1 MIRRKGNVYKLDTP
15 ATTLLLGT
23 GGEQLYYGGRLAV
36 GGCDYEF
43 LRDESEENALRPFS
57 AFGGEGPL
65 GISCVLEGRAFF
77 PRFVFRR
84 AGLADKPAL
93 SPLPCSY
100 SDSEE
105 KNACQTL
112 CFEFTDE
119 PSKLKLFVYYTVF
132 DDSDAIVLS
141 SRLVNGGKK
150 EISVNRPAS
159 LQLDVFGD
167 GYGFVS
173 FSDGFFEGKTQTPV
187 PVGAML
193 VKETSAGFG
202 APFCDSFALLERPS
216 RVYAAGLLYSGNA
229 RLAASADVY
238 PRTRLRIGVNGA
250 ARETLASGEGL
261 SSPEAL
267 MTFAEDEDSVRAT
280 VGAFFARHLLR
291 GKWKDR
297 ERPALFFGENAAEGE
312 TLTKKIELAEG
323 EALSEKMKFAA
334 REALTKKI
342 ELAARSGAE
351 IFVLDADVFAE
362 REETEAEIAALVREK
377 GMRFGVRLR
386 PRTAPS
392 SGGILEK
399 RPEFALRGRN
409 REIFGADGR
418 TLLDFADERVQKYA
432 VRALSALLS
441 ETKAVYMKWEN
452 EPSETEPSAQGACEG
467 DPFRYAE
474 GLYAVAEKLAERFPS
489 LRTEGVADCGEN
501 GFFDF
506 FLASGEGEPEKKFA
520 FYKKYRKLLV
530 RGTRYRLKDFS
541 GRECGDIFVS
551 ENRFS
556 AVAIVRGRETPRFT
570 GREGISLRGL
580 DAGTVYAVSVRK
592 EGLFD
597 ETRRLTAAGELL
609 MKGRIPLE
617 KIAGEETFIL
627 LLEKAK
633 RGKNV

>member
-15 ATTLLLGT
+15 ATTLLLGA

-159 LQLDVFGD
+159 LHLDVFGD

-187 PVGAML
+187 PVGATL

-202 APFCDSFALLERPS
+202 APFCDSFVLLERPS

-250 ARETLASGEGL
+250 ARETLAAGEGL

-267 MTFAEDEDSVRAT
+267 MTFAEDEDGVRAT

-297 ERPALFFGENAAEGE
+297 ERPALFFGENV
-312 TLTKKIELAEG
+312 AEG
-323 EALSEKMKFAA
+323 EAL
-334 REALTKKI
+334 TKKT

-399 RPEFALRGRN
+399 RPEFALKGRN

-452 EPSETEPSAQGACEG
+452 EPSETEPSAQGAFEG

-506 FLASGEGEPEKKFA
+506 FLASGEREPEKKFA

-556 AVAIVRGRETPRFT
+556 AAAIVRGRETPRFT

>member
-1 MIRRKGNVYKLDTP
+1 M
-15 ATTLLLGT
+15 
-23 GGEQLYYGGRLAV
+23 
-36 GGCDYEF
+36 
-43 LRDESEENALRPFS
+43 RDESEEDALRPFS
-57 AFGGEGPL
+57 AFGGEGPF

-100 SDSEE
+100 SESEE

-173 FSDGFFEGKTQTPV
+173 FSDGFFERKTQTPV
-187 PVGAML
+187 PVGATL

-334 REALTKKI
+334 PGSSHEKNRACGALG
-342 ELAARSGAE
+342 RGN
-351 IFVLDADVFAE
+351 
-362 REETEAEIAALVREK
+362 
-377 GMRFGVRLR
+377 LR
-386 PRTAPS
+386 PR
-392 SGGILEK
+392 
-399 RPEFALRGRN
+399 RGRF
-409 REIFGADGR
+409 RGAGR
-418 TLLDFADERVQKYA
+418 KRK
-432 VRALSALLS
+432 
-441 ETKAVYMKWEN
+441 
-452 EPSETEPSAQGACEG
+452 
-467 DPFRYAE
+467 
-474 GLYAVAEKLAERFPS
+474 
-489 LRTEGVADCGEN
+489 
-501 GFFDF
+501 
-506 FLASGEGEPEKKFA
+506 
-520 FYKKYRKLLV
+520 RKL
-530 RGTRYRLKDFS
+530 
-541 GRECGDIFVS
+541 
-551 ENRFS
+551 
-556 AVAIVRGRETPRFT
+556 
-570 GREGISLRGL
+570 
-580 DAGTVYAVSVRK
+580 
-592 EGLFD
+592 
-597 ETRRLTAAGELL
+597 
-609 MKGRIPLE
+609 PLSC
-617 KIAGEETFIL
+617 
-627 LLEKAK
+627 AK
-633 RGKNV
+633 RA

>member
-15 ATTLLLGT
+15 ATTLLLGA

-43 LRDESEENALRPFS
+43 LRDESEEDALRPFS
-57 AFGGEGPL
+57 AFGGEGPF

-100 SDSEE
+100 SESEE

-173 FSDGFFEGKTQTPV
+173 FSDGFFERKTQTPV
-187 PVGAML
+187 PVGATL

-312 TLTKKIELAEG
+312 T
-323 EALSEKMKFAA
+323 
-334 REALTKKI
+334 LTKKI

>member
-1 MIRRKGNVYKLDTP
+1 M
-15 ATTLLLGT
+15 
-23 GGEQLYYGGRLAV
+23 
-36 GGCDYEF
+36 
-43 LRDESEENALRPFS
+43 
-57 AFGGEGPL
+57 
-65 GISCVLEGRAFF
+65 
-77 PRFVFRR
+77 
-84 AGLADKPAL
+84 
-93 SPLPCSY
+93 
-100 SDSEE
+100 
-105 KNACQTL
+105 
-112 CFEFTDE
+112 
-119 PSKLKLFVYYTVF
+119 
-132 DDSDAIVLS
+132 
-141 SRLVNGGKK
+141 
-150 EISVNRPAS
+150 
-159 LQLDVFGD
+159 
-167 GYGFVS
+167 
-173 FSDGFFEGKTQTPV
+173 
-187 PVGAML
+187 
-193 VKETSAGFG
+193 
-202 APFCDSFALLERPS
+202 
-216 RVYAAGLLYSGNA
+216 LYSGNA

-238 PRTRLRIGVNGA
+238 PRTRLRIGLNGA

-261 SSPEAL
+261 ASPEAL

-312 TLTKKIELAEG
+312 ALTKKIELAEG
-323 EALSEKMKFAA
+323 EALSGKMKFAA

-452 EPSETEPSAQGACEG
+452 EPSETEPSAQGAFEG

-556 AVAIVRGRETPRFT
+556 AAAIVRGRETPRFT
-570 GREGISLRGL
+570 GRAGISLRGL

>member
-15 ATTLLLGT
+15 ATTLLLGS

-43 LRDESEENALRPFS
+43 LRDESEEDALRPFS

-150 EISVNRPAS
+150 EISVNQPAS

-187 PVGAML
+187 PVGATL

-312 TLTKKIELAEG
+312 TLTKK
-323 EALSEKMKFAA
+323 MKFAA
-334 REALTKKI
+334 REAITEKI

-392 SGGILEK
+392 SGGILAK

-452 EPSETEPSAQGACEG
+452 EPSETEPSAQGAFEG

-541 GRECGDIFVS
+541 GWECGDIFVS

>member
-1 MIRRKGNVYKLDTP
+1 M
-15 ATTLLLGT
+15 A
-23 GGEQLYYGGRLAV
+23 
-36 GGCDYEF
+36 
-43 LRDESEENALRPFS
+43 
-57 AFGGEGPL
+57 
-65 GISCVLEGRAFF
+65 
-77 PRFVFRR
+77 
-84 AGLADKPAL
+84 KP
-93 SPLPCSY
+93 
-100 SDSEE
+100 
-105 KNACQTL
+105 
-112 CFEFTDE
+112 
-119 PSKLKLFVYYTVF
+119 
-132 DDSDAIVLS
+132 
-141 SRLVNGGKK
+141 
-150 EISVNRPAS
+150 
-159 LQLDVFGD
+159 
-167 GYGFVS
+167 
-173 FSDGFFEGKTQTPV
+173 QTPV
-187 PVGAML
+187 PVGATL

-202 APFCDSFALLERPS
+202 APFCDSFVLLERPS

-238 PRTRLRIGVNGA
+238 PRTRLRIGLNGA

-312 TLTKKIELAEG
+312 ALTKKIELAEG
-323 EALSEKMKFAA
+323 EALSGKMKFAA

-452 EPSETEPSAQGACEG
+452 EPSETEPSTQGAFEG

-501 GFFDF
+501 CFFDF

-520 FYKKYRKLLV
+520 FDKKYRKLLV

-556 AVAIVRGRETPRFT
+556 AAAIVRGRETPRFT
-570 GREGISLRGL
+570 GRAGISLRGL

>member
-1 MIRRKGNVYKLDTP
+1 MGFP
-15 ATTLLLGT
+15 ASWKAALFFRALCSAARG
-23 GGEQLYYGGRLAV
+23 
-36 GGCDYEF
+36 
-43 LRDESEENALRPFS
+43 LRTS
-57 AFGGEGPL
+57 
-65 GISCVLEGRAFF
+65 
-77 PRFVFRR
+77 PRFRR
-84 AGLADKPAL
+84 CPAPIR
-93 SPLPCSY
+93 SPKK
-100 SDSEE
+100 

-173 FSDGFFEGKTQTPV
+173 FSDGFFERKTQTPV
-187 PVGAML
+187 PVGATL

>member
-15 ATTLLLGT
+15 ATTLLLGS

-43 LRDESEENALRPFS
+43 LRDESEEDALRPFS

-93 SPLPCSY
+93 SPLPCAY

-159 LQLDVFGD
+159 LQLAVFGD

-187 PVGAML
+187 PVGATL

-297 ERPALFFGENAAEGE
+297 ERPALFFGKNAAEGE
-312 TLTKKIELAEG
+312 ALTKKIELAEG
-323 EALSEKMKFAA
+323 EAITE
-334 REALTKKI
+334 KI

-392 SGGILEK
+392 SGGILVK

-409 REIFGADGR
+409 RELFGAAGR

-452 EPSETEPSAQGACEG
+452 EPSETEPSAQGAFEG

-520 FYKKYRKLLV
+520 FYKKYRKMLV
-530 RGTRYRLKDFS
+530 RGARYRLKDFS

-556 AVAIVRGRETPRFT
+556 AAAIVRGRETPRFT
-570 GREGISLRGL
+570 GREGISFRGL

-592 EGLFD
+592 GGLFD

-609 MKGRIPLE
+609 MKGRIPLG
-617 KIAGEETFIL
+617 KITGEETFIL

>member
-1 MIRRKGNVYKLDTP
+1 M
-15 ATTLLLGT
+15 
-23 GGEQLYYGGRLAV
+23 
-36 GGCDYEF
+36 
-43 LRDESEENALRPFS
+43 
-57 AFGGEGPL
+57 
-65 GISCVLEGRAFF
+65 
-77 PRFVFRR
+77 
-84 AGLADKPAL
+84 
-93 SPLPCSY
+93 
-100 SDSEE
+100 
-105 KNACQTL
+105 
-112 CFEFTDE
+112 
-119 PSKLKLFVYYTVF
+119 
-132 DDSDAIVLS
+132 
-141 SRLVNGGKK
+141 
-150 EISVNRPAS
+150 
-159 LQLDVFGD
+159 
-167 GYGFVS
+167 
-173 FSDGFFEGKTQTPV
+173 
-187 PVGAML
+187 
-193 VKETSAGFG
+193 
-202 APFCDSFALLERPS
+202 
-216 RVYAAGLLYSGNA
+216 LYSGNA

-351 IFVLDADVFAE
+351 IFVLAADVFAE

-556 AVAIVRGRETPRFT
+556 AAAIVRGRETPRFT
-570 GREGISLRGL
+570 GRAGISLRGL

>member
-15 ATTLLLGT
+15 ATTLLLGS

-43 LRDESEENALRPFS
+43 LRDESEEDALRPFS

-100 SDSEE
+100 SESEE

-119 PSKLKLFVYYTVF
+119 SSKLKLFVYYTVF

-167 GYGFVS
+167 GYSFVS
-173 FSDGFFEGKTQTPV
+173 FSDGFFEGKTQMPV
-187 PVGAML
+187 PVGSKL

-202 APFCDSFALLERPS
+202 APFCDSFTLLEKPS

-280 VGAFFARHLLR
+280 VGTFFARHILR

-297 ERPALFFGENAAEGE
+297 ERPALFFGENAA
-312 TLTKKIELAEG
+312 AR

-334 REALTKKI
+334 REALSEKI

-377 GMRFGVRLR
+377 GMKFGVRLR

-399 RPEFALRGRN
+399 RPEFALKGRN

-452 EPSETEPSAQGACEG
+452 EPSETEPSAQGAFEG
-467 DPFRYAE
+467 DSFRYTE

-489 LRTEGVADCGEN
+489 LRTESVADCGEN

-506 FLASGEGEPEKKFA
+506 FLASGKGEPEKKFA
-520 FYKKYRKLLV
+520 FYKKYRKLLG

-551 ENRFS
+551 ENRFF

-592 EGLFD
+592 GGLFD

-609 MKGRIPLE
+609 MKGRIPLG
-617 KIAGEETFIL
+617 KIAGEETLVL

>member
-15 ATTLLLGT
+15 ATTLLLGA

-43 LRDESEENALRPFS
+43 LRDESEEAALRPFS

-93 SPLPCSY
+93 SPLPCAY

-187 PVGAML
+187 SVGATL

-312 TLTKKIELAEG
+312 ALTKKIELAEG

-334 REALTKKI
+334 REAITEKI

-392 SGGILEK
+392 SGGILAK

-409 REIFGADGR
+409 RELFGTDGR

-452 EPSETEPSAQGACEG
+452 EPSETEPSAQGAIEG

-474 GLYAVAEKLAERFPS
+474 GLYAVAEKLAERFPCGRRAS
-489 LRTEGVADCGEN
+489 RTAAKTV
-501 GFFDF
+501 FLTF
-506 FLASGEGEPEKKFA
+506 FLCRAKGNPKRNSPFIKNTA
-520 FYKKYRKLLV
+520 RCWAAA
-530 RGTRYRLKDFS
+530 R
-541 GRECGDIFVS
+541 DI
-551 ENRFS
+551 
-556 AVAIVRGRETPRFT
+556 G
-570 GREGISLRGL
+570 
-580 DAGTVYAVSVRK
+580 
-592 EGLFD
+592 
-597 ETRRLTAAGELL
+597 
-609 MKGRIPLE
+609 
-617 KIAGEETFIL
+617 
-627 LLEKAK
+627 
-633 RGKNV
+633 